1 MRGFLELIV
10 EVDSLEEESP
20 LENDQR
26 DTTNSFSQLAKL
38 EIDV

>member
-26 DTTNSFSQLAKL
+26 DTTNSLSQLAKL